1 MHRWDWF
8 PTCCISQVKTGS
20 YTEKD
25 SDNNTTIEKMIMKKG
40 HDSSWKLQNG
50 RCWTRGSSLDHTSKK
65 IVGRQKM
72 LESEVAAVRC
82 QWLKRKVAVKC
93 CLKELFLRFKGLT

>member
-1 MHRWDWF
+1 MMHRWDWF

-40 HDSSWKLQNG
+40 HDSSWKLKNG
-50 RCWTRGSSLDHTSKK
+50 RC
-65 IVGRQKM
+65 
-72 LESEVAAVRC
+72 
-82 QWLKRKVAVKC
+82 
-93 CLKELFLRFKGLT
+93 